1 MTCARRGGIAGAGCA
16 VDYAVVNVP
25 QLSAIVLCYRAEED
39 ALAVVGPLR
48 ELLERSDVEYEMVLV
63 ANYDEGDRDSTPDV
77 VRRFAANK
85 PTVRFVAE
93 PKQDRAMGWDM
104 RCGLE
109 AARGDCLVV
118 IDGDTQNPVAD
129 VVRAYEK
136 MARTGVDVLK
146 GRRVKRGDGPYRRL
160 TSLVYNLLFMV
171 MFGTYSLWDIN
182 GKPKGIR
189 REAVRG
195 MGLRSD
201 GWFIDAEIV
210 LAAKRAGMR
219 ISELPVHFNANEKRA
234 SFVKPWAIVEFLV
247 NMVRY
252 RFRRR

>member
-1 MTCARRGGIAGAGCA
+1 MNA
-16 VDYAVVNVP
+16 P

-48 ELLERSDVEYEMVLV
+48 DLLEQSDVEYEMILV
-63 ANYDEGDRDSTPDV
+63 ANYDEGDDDCTPDV
-77 VRRFAANK
+77 VRRFSANNS
-85 PTVRFVAE
+85 TVRFVAE
-93 PKQDRAMGWDM
+93 PKHGRAMGWDM

-136 MARTGVDVLK
+136 MVRTGVDVLK
-146 GRRVKRGDGPYRRL
+146 GRRVKRADGPYRRL
-160 TSLVYNLLFMV
+160 TSVVYNLLFMV

-189 REAVRG
+189 RDAVQG
-195 MGLRSD
+195 MDLRSD

-210 LAAKRAGMR
+210 LAAKRAGM
-219 ISELPVHFNANEKRA
+219 SVGELPVHFNANEKRA
-234 SFVKPWAIVEFLV
+234 SFVRPWAIVEFLV

-252 RFRRR
+252 RFHRR